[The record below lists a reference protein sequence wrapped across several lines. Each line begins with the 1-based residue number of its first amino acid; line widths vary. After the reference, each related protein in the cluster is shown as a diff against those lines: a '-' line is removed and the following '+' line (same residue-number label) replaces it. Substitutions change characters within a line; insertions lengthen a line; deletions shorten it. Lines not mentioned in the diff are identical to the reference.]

1 MNKDTSCC
9 QVIKVFNNNVLWVK
23 EDDSEKVLYGN
34 GIGFG
39 KKTGDKISDFSS
51 ITKVFSLEGHSDKY
65 RQLASFVDDELMGLC
80 EEIIYFIFKELN
92 EELDQKIHVSLT
104 DHIAFTV
111 KRLKAN
117 DEIFNPFLIET
128 ETLYKEEFEIAEK
141 AVKIIEERLNLTI
154 PKGEIG
160 FITLH
165 IHSARKN
172 GKLSNTIKYAFITNK
187 ISDFL
192 EKRLNIKIDKKSL
205 DYARFITHV
214 RFAMERLMK
223 NSPIGN
229 EFYDF
234 IISQH
239 KDAYKVAEEAAKI
252 IENELHIKV
261 VKEEIAY
268 IAIHIEKLKSSQ

>member
-1 MNKDTSCC
+1 MNKESSYCKI
-9 QVIKVFNNNVLWVK
+9 IKVFNNNVLWVNQYN
-23 EDDSEKVLYGN
+23 SEKVLYGN

-39 KKTGDKISDFSS
+39 KKVNDKIYDLSS
-51 ITKVFSLEGHSDKY
+51 VTKIFSLEENSVKY
-65 RQLASFVDDELMGLC
+65 RELTSFVDDELMGLC
-80 EEIIYFIFKELN
+80 EEIIYFIYKELN
-92 EELDQKIHVSLT
+92 EELDEKIHVSLT

-111 KRLKAN
+111 KRLKSN
-117 DEIFNPFLIET
+117 DEIYNPFLIET

-141 AVKIIEERLNLTI
+141 AVKILEERLKLTI

-172 GKLSNTIKYAFITNK
+172 GLLSNTIKYAFICNK

-192 EKRLNIKIDKKSL
+192 EKRLGIKIDKKSL

-214 RFAMERLMK
+214 RFAIERLIK

-234 IISQH
+234 IIIQH
-239 KDAYKVAEEAAKI
+239 KDAYKIAEEAAKI
-252 IENELHIKV
+252 IEDELHIKV